1 MSRPMRQV
9 AALSLAALLAT
20 PALPGA
26 AYAAPEPGAVD
37 PDTEVAQR
45 HFRLGIELYAQER
58 YLEAI
63 EQFQR
68 AKLARPSAAFE
79 YNIGRAH
86 DRLGNWQA
94 ALAGYERYLA
104 MARNPTD
111 AAEVRARIE
120 QLHARIREAS
130 PPPPTDRPPDPPPV
144 VPPITPPAPAAP
156 VALVTPVAPSSPA
169 PAPLSIAAPSVVAG
183 LFVLSVGSG
192 ATLYGLVGRDVRR
205 LQDRC
210 APSCDRA
217 EVDGLRRREAGS
229 FALLGIAG
237 AALVVDVALW
247 TIWAKRRLRR

>member
-1 MSRPMRQV
+1 MSRPMRRS
-9 AALSLAALLAT
+9 AGLFLAALLAT

-26 AYAAPEPGAVD
+26 AYAGPEPGAVD

-130 PPPPTDRPPDPPPV
+130 PQLPDPRPPDPPPV
-144 VPPITPPAPAAP
+144 VAP
-156 VALVTPVAPSSPA
+156 VAPQTPVTPVAPVTSSRPA
-169 PAPLSIAAPSVVAG
+169 PTPLSIAAPSVVAG

-192 ATLYGLVGRDVRR
+192 AALYGLVGRDVGR

-217 EVDGLRRREAGS
+217 EVDGLRRREAAS

-247 TIWAKRRLRR
+247 TVWAKRRPRR